1 MGEKRTAMKIGK
13 GGKLAKNQ
21 KSDLSSF
28 TNKEL
33 IVMWFNRQTLNR
45 QSRLA
50 LKKEM
55 RVRRVTTGGFYTL

>member
-1 MGEKRTAMKIGK
+1 MSEKRQAFKVMK
-13 GGKLAKNQ
+13 GGKYKQNQ
-21 KSDLSSF
+21 KNDLSSF

-33 IVMWFNRQTLNR
+33 IVMWFDRHRLNR